1 MTVTIRH
8 IRLRAITSDGSYGAD
23 LALDAGLNVLRA
35 ENSAGKSTLI
45 SSLVFALGLEGMLGP
60 QHAIPL
66 PHAMTESLQGQDGSS
81 HAVISSYVMLELERD
96 DGQALTV
103 RRSVRDSDTDH
114 HLVSTWRA
122 PILTAGATGEP
133 VDYYV
138 RQPGSA
144 QEERGFHRFL
154 SQWLGWELPEVPRYD
169 GSSAPLY
176 PEAIA
181 PLFIV
186 EQKRGWSGLQS
197 QTPTYMQLRQVK
209 ERAREFVLA
218 LEALENRARLQALE
232 TRLSELR
239 VDWKTQVANI
249 TGALTAGGFAS
260 TGLPTA
266 PSLEWPPTPE
276 PALMALREDEWSS
289 ISQERRVLA
298 DELDAA
304 TQVVSSG
311 RRADAVQ
318 QDELRNAED
327 ELRELSAKTAYLRSE
342 LSLEQQSL
350 DDAVATEERLLLDRR
365 RHNDLL
371 RLRSLGSDSEETLH
385 ADECPVCHQALGDLL
400 IDPSVEVGAMSVEE
414 TIDYIDAQLELVRAV
429 KRASARSI
437 SDYTA
442 SLAAVGQLAGASR
455 SRIRSLKEDLT
466 APGDQPSVEAVQS
479 VLELRRRVEL
489 VDGIEQQWV
498 GALERLG
505 VLVDEHFAIA
515 AELKQLKG
523 GELSERDLQKL
534 EALEQTLQGHL
545 VGFGFDSFD
554 VKDIYLDRDTYLPT
568 HDGYDLTFESSASDV
583 IRTIWAFLLALLEVS
598 LEYEGNHPGFL
609 VFDEPRQQMTA
620 QLSFR
625 ELLSRSAGVRNGQIL
640 FATSEPQDQLESMLV
655 GLDANLVQFEGKV
668 LSKIREDV
676 S

>member
-8 IRLRAITSDGSYGAD
+8 IRLRAITADGPYGAD
-23 LALDAGLNVLRA
+23 LGLYPRLNVLRA

-66 PHAMTESLQGQDGSS
+66 PHAMTESLQGHDGRS
-81 HAVISSYVMLELERD
+81 HPVISSYVMLELQRD
-96 DGQALTV
+96 DGEVLTV
-103 RRSVRDSDTDH
+103 RRSVRDDVADH
-114 HLVSTWRA
+114 HLVSTWQA

-138 RQPGSA
+138 RQPGA
-144 QEERGFHRFL
+144 TQEERGFHRFL
-154 SQWLGWELPEVPRYD
+154 SDWLGWDLPDVPRYD

-209 ERAREFVLA
+209 ERAREFVLD
-218 LEALENRARLQALE
+218 LDALENRARLQALD

-239 VDWKTQVANI
+239 VDWKAQVANLS
-249 TGALTAGGFAS
+249 GALSAGGFSS

-276 PALMALREDEWSS
+276 PALLALRGDEWSP
-289 ISQERRVLA
+289 ISDERRQLA
-298 DELDAA
+298 DELGAA
-304 TQVVSSG
+304 SRAVRSG
-311 RRADAVQ
+311 RSADAVQ
-318 QDELRNAED
+318 QEALRNAED
-327 ELRELSAKTAYLRSE
+327 ELRELNAKLAYLRSD
-342 LSLEQQSL
+342 LSLEEQSL
-350 DDAVATEERLLLDRR
+350 DEAVATEERLLVDRR
-365 RHNDLL
+365 RHRDLL
-371 RLRSLGSDSEETLH
+371 RLRSLGSESDESPH

-400 IDPSVEVGAMSVEE
+400 LDPSVEIGAMSIEE
-414 TIDYIDAQLELVRAV
+414 TIEYIDSQLELVRAV
-429 KRASARSI
+429 KRTSARSI
-437 SDYTA
+437 SDFTA
-442 SLAAVGQLAGASR
+442 ALAAVGQQASASR
-455 SRIRSLKEDLT
+455 ARIRSVKEDLT

-479 VLELRRRVEL
+479 VLELRRRVES
-489 VDGIEQQWV
+489 VDSIEQQWV
-498 GALERLG
+498 GSLERLG
-505 VLVDEHFAIA
+505 GLVEEHLAVQ
-515 AELKQLKG
+515 AELKLLKEG
-523 GELSERDLQKL
+523 DLSNDDQRKL
-534 EALEQTLQGHL
+534 LALEETLQSQL
-545 VGFGFDSFD
+545 VDFGFDSFD
-554 VKDIYLDRDTYLPT
+554 VSDIYLDRDTYLPT

-598 LEYEGNHPGFL
+598 LEQEGNHPGFL

-625 ELLSRSAGVRNGQIL
+625 ELLVRAARVGNGQIL
-640 FATSEPQDQLESMLV
+640 FATSEPEAQLQSMLS
-655 GLDANLVQFEGKV
+655 GLDANLVQFAGKV
-668 LSKIREDV
+668 LSKVADDG
-676 S
+676 